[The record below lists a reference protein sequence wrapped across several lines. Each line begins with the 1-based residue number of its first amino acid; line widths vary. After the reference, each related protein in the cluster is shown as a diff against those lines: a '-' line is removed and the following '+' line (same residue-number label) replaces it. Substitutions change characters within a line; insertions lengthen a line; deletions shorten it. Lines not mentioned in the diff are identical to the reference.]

1 MKKRFPPVTLFF
13 FALAGL
19 AISVCGALLYSH
31 VNTLSNLITSRFDNE
46 RWQIPARVF
55 SRPLELYPGK
65 KVSLQDV
72 IKELRLGGYQHKT
85 RKLSAGEYEIKEGTV
100 FLKTRDFHFLD
111 GRQKSTECTI
121 QFTENEI
128 SGTYDTTTQQPLDE
142 CRVDPITIGSFLPE
156 TGEDRILLGYKDL
169 PQLFIDTLLAVE
181 DRSFFSHLGIDPKG
195 ILRAL
200 YLNIRAGKAVAGG
213 STLTQQLV
221 KNYFLSNERTLR
233 RKFDEAIM
241 AFILER
247 KYSKEE
253 ILVAYCNEIFLGQ
266 KGIRAIHG
274 FVLASKFYF
283 GRELSQLD
291 LSEIAMLVGII
302 KGPSIYNPIKFPKRS
317 QKRRDIV
324 LKILVDNKVI
334 DDEQYTNA
342 INKPIQNFNNDTVNQ
357 DTNYISFID
366 LVQRRLRQSY
376 SKEDL
381 TSQGLL
387 IFSTLDPVIHANAQ
401 SQFFATVLKKN
412 KGQTD
417 KLQGAYVL
425 GNRHTGEIL
434 SLMGG
439 LNPRIGDFNRALDA
453 QRQIGSLIKPAVYL
467 TALHLGYTLS
477 SIINDNTVALTDPSG
492 KTWQPDNFDKKEHG
506 RVMLYQGLAYSLN
519 LATVN
524 LGLEIGLAN
533 VAETL
538 KKLGIQKDI
547 TLYPSLL
554 LGSTE
559 LSPLQVMQMY
569 QSIAASG
576 FQTPLRV
583 IRGVLNQDKKTIQ
596 RNSLSV
602 EQHFSPS
609 EMFLLQFA
617 LQEAVR
623 VGTGQRLKQILP
635 LHDKIAGKTG
645 TTDNYRDS
653 WFAGFT
659 GEILGV
665 VWMGSDNN
673 GNTGLTGSSGAMV
686 AWGNIVKNIQYN
698 DREPDP
704 PSNIS
709 WQKVSPPHIAASKTG
724 VTHPLYLPILD
735 KGERKHS
742 GTRKGNQRSN
752 TLQDS
757 VESIFDSILN
767 IFN

>member
-1 MKKRFPPVTLFF
+1 MKKLIRIVTLLF
-13 FALAGL
+13 FAFVALGS
-19 AISVCGALLYSH
+19 SVCGVLLYGH
-31 VNTLSNLITSRFDNE
+31 VKTLNNLITTRFDTN

-65 KVSLQDV
+65 NISAEDL
-72 IKELRLGGYQHKT
+72 IKELRFGGYQQKNK
-85 RKLSAGEYEIKEGTV
+85 KLAEGEYKTKDGVV
-100 FLKTRDFHFLD
+100 FLKTREFDFLD
-111 GRQKSTECTI
+111 GRQNSIECTVY
-121 QFTENEI
+121 FTDDRI
-128 SGTYDTTTQQPLDE
+128 TGTYDTVTQQPLEE

-156 TGEDRILLGYKDL
+156 TGEDRILLSHEDL
-169 PQLFIDTLLAVE
+169 PQQFIDTLLAVE
-181 DRSFFSHLGIDPKG
+181 DKSFFSHIGIDPKG

-200 YLNIRAGKAVAGG
+200 YLNMRAGRAVAGG

-241 AFILER
+241 AFILEQ
-247 KYSKEE
+247 KYNKEE

-266 KGIRAIHG
+266 KGKRAIHG
-274 FVLASKFYF
+274 FALASKFYF

-291 LSEIAMLVGII
+291 LAEIAMLVGII
-302 KGPSIYNPIKFPKRS
+302 KGPSIYNPIKHPERS
-317 QKRRDIV
+317 QNRRDIV
-324 LKILVDNKVI
+324 LKILVDNKLI
-334 DDEQYTNA
+334 DHEQYNNA
-342 INKPIQNFNNDTVNQ
+342 IDTNTLNFENDRVNQ
-357 DTNYISFID
+357 SANFVSFID

-387 IFSTLDPVIHANAQ
+387 IFSTLDPVIHSKAQ
-401 SQFFATVLKKN
+401 SQFFATVVKKD
-412 KGQTD
+412 KSQTK
-417 KLQGAYVL
+417 KLQGAYII

-439 LNPRIGDFNRALDA
+439 LHPRIGDFNRALDA

-467 TALHLGYTLS
+467 TALNLGYTLT
-477 SIINDNTVALTDPSG
+477 SIIDDHNVSLSDQSG
-492 KTWQPDNFDKKEHG
+492 TTWQPANFDKKEHG
-506 RVMLYQGLAYSLN
+506 RIMLYQGLAYSLN

-524 LGLEIGLAN
+524 LGLEVGLAN
-533 VAETL
+533 VADSL
-538 KKLGIQKDI
+538 KKLGVKKDI
-547 TLYPSLL
+547 ALYPSLL
-554 LGSTE
+554 LGSVE

-576 FQTPLRV
+576 FQTPLRA
-583 IRGVLNQDKKTIQ
+583 IRGVLNQEKKPIQ
-596 RNSLSV
+596 RNRLSV

-623 VGTGQRLKQILP
+623 VGTGKRLKQILP
-635 LHDKIAGKTG
+635 MHDKIAGKTG
-645 TTDNYRDS
+645 TTNNYRDS

-665 VWMGSDNN
+665 VWLGSDDND
-673 GNTGLTGSSGAMV
+673 NTGLTGSSGAMV
-686 AWGNIVKNIQYN
+686 AWGNIVKNIHYN
-698 DREPDP
+698 DREPNP
-704 PSNIS
+704 PLNIY
-709 WQKVSPPHIAASKTG
+709 WQKVSPPQIKASNNHI
-724 VTHPLYLPILD
+724 THPLYLPMLGTE
-735 KGERKHS
+735 KTNHN
-742 GTRKGNQRSN
+742 GTRESKQRN
-752 TLQDS
+752 TTLQDS